1 MKNPIYNFFNKD
13 EQIKLLI
20 ENSEDIITIHDTEG
34 NYLFYGGSAKYKLS
48 VDEIFGKSPYDFF
61 NEEDAKEIVRQIKK
75 IAQTGKQLKIEKE
88 LNHFGKKSWYQ
99 ISLSPIKKNGK
110 VVSVIK
116 ICRDITERIKI
127 KQQIVQQKEFLN
139 NIINSI
145 SHPLYVIDV
154 KTYNIVLANKA
165 ANFNS
170 LPKIQTCYSLT
181 HNSDVACWKNGD
193 ECPVKIVGKT
203 MEPCIVEHIHYNEKN
218 EKKITEVH
226 GFPVFDQNNNLV
238 QVIEYNID
246 ITEKK
251 ELEKALIIE
260 KEKANESNRLKSA
273 FLANM
278 SHEIRTPMN
287 AIIGF
292 GELLKDENLTI
303 EKKNKFIDIINSS
316 GAHLLDIIEDIIDIS
331 KIDAKQIELN
341 ITKFKLPDF
350 MTEIFIFFNSQLE
363 REKDKKLKITSK
375 IHKEINYIFADKK
388 RLKQVL
394 INLLSNALK
403 FTNKGIIEICYS
415 TTNDK
420 QILFEV
426 KDCGI
431 GISEKD
437 IHFVF
442 DRFRQVGNRTKSVSV
457 GTGLGLAISKG
468 FVELMGGKIDVKSEE
483 GKGSTFSFTI
493 PLVSE

>member
-1 MKNPIYNFFNKD
+1 MKHPIYDFFDKD

-20 ENSEDIITIHDTEG
+20 ENSEDIITIHDIEG
-34 NYLFYGGSAKYKLS
+34 NYLFYGGSARYKLT
-48 VDEIFGKSPYDFF
+48 VDEIFGKSPYDFL
-61 NEEDAKEIVRQIKK
+61 NKEDAKEIICQITKT
-75 IAQTGKQLKIEKE
+75 AQTGNKFKIEKE
-88 LNHFGKKSWYQ
+88 LNRFGKKSWYQ
-99 ISLSPIKKNGK
+99 ISLSPIWKNGK
-110 VVSVIK
+110 IVSVIK

-154 KTYNIVLANKA
+154 ETYNVALTNKA
-165 ANFNS
+165 AKFGS
-170 LPKIQTCYSLT
+170 STKIRTCYSLT
-181 HNSDVACWKNGD
+181 HNSKVACWKNGED
-193 ECPVKIVGKT
+193 CPVKIVGKT
-203 MEPCIVEHIHYNEKN
+203 KKPCIVEHTHYNEKN
-218 EKKITEVH
+218 EKTITEVH
-226 GFPVFDQNNNLV
+226 GFPVFDRSGKLV

-260 KEKANESNRLKSA
+260 KEKANESNKLKSA

-292 GELLKDENLTI
+292 GELLKDESLTT
-303 EKKNKFIDIINSS
+303 EKRNKFIDIINSS
-316 GAHLLDIIEDIIDIS
+316 GVHLLEIIEDIIDIS
-331 KIDAKQIELN
+331 KIDAKQIELS
-341 ITKFKLPDF
+341 ITKFKLNDF

-363 REKDKKLKITSK
+363 NEKDKRLEITC
-375 IHKEINYIFADKK
+375 EIYKQIDFIFADKK

-394 INLLSNALK
+394 INLISNALK
-403 FTNKGIIEICYS
+403 FTSKGGVEICYS
-415 TTNDK
+415 TINDK

-426 KDCGI
+426 KDTGI

-437 IHFVF
+437 IPFVF
-442 DRFRQVGNRTKSVSV
+442 DRFRQVGNITKFVSM

-468 FVELMGGKIDVKSEE
+468 FVELMGGEISVESKE
-483 GKGSTFSFTI
+483 GKGSVFSFTI
-493 PLVSE
+493 PLLSE